1 VITYLDMTF
10 CPFYR
15 SCKKGNNCH
24 RALTPEVIEKAQ
36 QWFRGNKAPIL
47 QYTQEPPCYVAGR
60 ELERHTIKGEA

>member
-1 VITYLDMTF
+1 MEYLDMTF

-15 SCKKGNNCH
+15 SCKKGNNCY

-47 QYTQEPPCYVAGR
+47 QYTQKPPCYQ
-60 ELERHTIKGEA
+60 EAQVDAKLCVPKVH